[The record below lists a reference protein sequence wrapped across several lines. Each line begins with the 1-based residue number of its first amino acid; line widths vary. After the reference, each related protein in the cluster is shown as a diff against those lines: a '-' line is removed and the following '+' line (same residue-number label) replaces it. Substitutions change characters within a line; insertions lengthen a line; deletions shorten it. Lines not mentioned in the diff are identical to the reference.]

1 MKRLCYTSI
10 LAAVFIFVALSA
22 GLSADPAARTVA
34 IKAGDDMKFSVTKIV
49 ATRGERLRIV
59 LTSRGTMPKLAM
71 AHNVVVLAK
80 GTDADAFINA
90 SATARTTDYIA
101 PALKAKVIAATKLAG
116 NGETVE
122 VTFDVPK
129 AAGNYDFVCSFPGH
143 YLGGMRG
150 VLTVK

>member
-90 SATARTTDYIA
+90 SATARTTGYIA

>member
-1 MKRLCYTSI
+1 MKRFCASI
-10 LAAVFIFVALSA
+10 LGVLFVLVTLTA
-22 GLSADPAARTVA
+22 GLSADPAVRTIA
-34 IKAGDDMKFSVTKIV
+34 IKAGDDMKFSVTKIA

-129 AAGNYDFVCSFPGH
+129 VAGNYDFVCSFPGH